1 MKTHKNI
8 IFLTHA
14 EKGPSGGAKI
24 IYRHSEIIDKL
35 KGYKSEVL
43 HIKKTKISKL
53 KNSLQKKFKISNNFI
68 TGWQFNEIKP
78 AKNFSYKWLNHKVNC
93 KNNFNFQ
100 KKKDFIII
108 PEIFAH
114 LALELSN
121 EGKIGYAIFVQNG
134 FVLDSTNNEKK
145 LKKNYESAKFILSYS
160 NAITKCLNLKFPKIK
175 DKIVKISYSLNLQKF
190 NSNKKKNL
198 ITYMSRKLPYHSNLV
213 INFLKSKIPKN
224 WKIQDLNNL
233 TEMETYKI
241 LGQSRIFMSFSNFEG
256 LPLPPAEAALAG
268 NFVIGYTGEG
278 GNDYWYKPIFTKI
291 NQGDI
296 CEFVRHILIKIR
308 YKNQNNEL
316 KNKIFEV
323 LKKKFSKELE
333 IKNIQKFLKLTH

>member
-1 MKTHKNI
+1 
-8 IFLTHA
+8 
-14 EKGPSGGAKI
+14 
-24 IYRHSEIIDKL
+24 
-35 KGYKSEVL
+35 
-43 HIKKTKISKL
+43 
-53 KNSLQKKFKISNNFI
+53 
-68 TGWQFNEIKP
+68 
-78 AKNFSYKWLNHKVNC
+78 
-93 KNNFNFQ
+93 
-100 KKKDFIII
+100 
-108 PEIFAH
+108 
-114 LALELSN
+114 
-121 EGKIGYAIFVQNG
+121 
-134 FVLDSTNNEKK
+134 
-145 LKKNYESAKFILSYS
+145 
-160 NAITKCLNLKFPKIK
+160 
-175 DKIVKISYSLNLQKF
+175 
-190 NSNKKKNL
+190 
-198 ITYMSRKLPYHSNLV
+198 MSRKLPSHSNLV